1 MINDSLNGIKY
12 RPKVAWTRRWLDL
25 DYTEVSSKRLPSD
38 GGRLPTYTVPVPVRT
53 VRYGTVRSYNPQE
66 CKN

>member
-1 MINDSLNGIKY
+1 MLVVLLI
-12 RPKVAWTRRWLDL
+12 VVVVVVVV
-25 DYTEVSSKRLPSD
+25 VSSKRLPSN
-38 GGRLPTYTVPVPVRT
+38 GGRLPTYTVPIPVRT